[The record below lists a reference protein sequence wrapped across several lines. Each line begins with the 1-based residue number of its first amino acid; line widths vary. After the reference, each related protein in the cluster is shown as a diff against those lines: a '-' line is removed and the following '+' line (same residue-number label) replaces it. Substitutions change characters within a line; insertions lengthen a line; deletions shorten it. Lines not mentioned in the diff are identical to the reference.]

1 MMNRYFL
8 LDDTHDGFMVLYLQ
22 GWQVKTIEILRDVVR
37 IDLTI
42 EPFDEEKHAE
52 YLEDRRM
59 RLYCQGFNEEIEIP
73 ENDKELVFYVTVGEG
88 IWDSDEYYFRGT
100 KAQFDVLRFLRKKKF
115 CYEWDISEYIPPTIT
130 DIR

>member
-22 GWQVKTIEILRDVVR
+22 EWQVKTIEILRDVVR

-52 YLEDRRM
+52 YLEDWRM

-73 ENDKELVFYVTVGEG
+73 ENDKELVFYVTVGAG
-88 IWDSDEYYFRGT
+88 IWDSDKYYFRGT